1 MDIAMKPNTPQP
13 DKGQLCEL
21 LKRRREDLLYSSI
34 LHPQRLA
41 KDLPSIRDIEARI
54 RDLEEQQ

>member
-1 MDIAMKPNTPQP
+1 MDLRSSQP
-13 DKGQLCEL
+13 DKAKLCEL
-21 LKRRREDLLYSSI
+21 LKRRREDLLYGSI

-54 RDLEEQQ
+54 RELEECHSDT